1 MDMNPHMTSFTK
13 PSRYGSA
20 RRRLALLLLLCCTC
34 AGAAVG
40 QEGGR
45 LALPASADTAWWAGI
60 VNHGH
65 LMPLEPGYEA
75 DMDGNL
81 YGNQAQPLLLS
92 NHGHVVWSEEP
103 LQIRRAGDSLRV
115 ASHGGS
121 LAFDRPGRTLR
132 EAYLSA
138 SRRYFPPTGELPDP
152 LLFSAP
158 QYNTWIE
165 LMYDQNQADI
175 LTYARAVVDN
185 GYPPGVLMIDDN
197 WQEDYG
203 KWDFHP
209 GRFTDPK
216 AMVDSLHAMGFKV
229 MMWVCPWVSP
239 DSDVYRLLRDRG
251 ALLKDATGEPAMVRW
266 WNGASAL
273 LDFTSPAAT
282 AWFQEQLDY
291 LVEAYGV
298 DGFKLDGGDAEYYT
312 NVVAHE
318 PVSPNRHSELYGM
331 VGLKYP
337 LNEYRAMWKM
347 GGQPL
352 AERLRDKA
360 HNWDDL
366 RKLIPHITLQG
377 LSGYAFSCPDM
388 IGGGEYG
395 SFLSAS
401 TIDQELVVRSAQASA
416 LMPMMQFSVAPWRI
430 LDAENHAAVK
440 AAVALRERFDD
451 RIMALAEQAAVTG
464 EPIVRPMEYVFPHAG
479 YEAVADQFMLGDDVL
494 VAPVLEPG
502 ATSRTILIPPGKWR
516 AWDGSVISGP
526 QRVEMAADVSTLPYF
541 ESVR

>member
-1 MDMNPHMTSFTK
+1 MALLCWSSTA
-13 PSRYGSA
+13 SA
-20 RRRLALLLLLCCTC
+20 EEQGGDRLAI
-34 AGAAVG
+34 
-40 QEGGR
+40 
-45 LALPASADTAWWAGI
+45 PISSDTSWWVGI

-65 LMPLEPGYEA
+65 LMPVGPGYDV

-92 NHGHVVWSEEP
+92 DQGHVVWSEEA
-103 LQIRRAGDSLRV
+103 LQIRVTDDSLLV
-115 ASHGGS
+115 ESTGS
-121 LAFDRPGRTLR
+121 AIDYTRPGRTLR
-132 EAYLSA
+132 EAYLAA
-138 SRRYFPPTGELPDP
+138 SNRYFPPQGEMPDT
-152 LLFSAP
+152 LLFTAP

-175 LTYARAVVDN
+175 LAYARAIIDN

-209 GRFTDPK
+209 GRFSDPG

-239 DSDVYRLLRDRG
+239 DSDVYRMLREKGAFLRDE
-251 ALLKDATGEPAMVRW
+251 TGEPAMSRW

-273 LDFTSPAAT
+273 LDFTNPVAVE
-282 AWFQEQLDY
+282 WFQEQLDY
-291 LVEAYGV
+291 LVDTYGV
-298 DGFKLDGGDAEYYT
+298 DGFKLDGGDSEYY
-312 NVVAHE
+312 VGWIGHE
-318 PVSPNRHSELYGM
+318 DVPPNTHAELYGK

-366 RKLIPHITLQG
+366 RKLVPHIVLQG

-401 TIDQELVVRSAQASA
+401 TIDQELIVRSAQASA

-430 LDAENHAAVK
+430 LDESNHAAVMK
-440 AAVALRERFDD
+440 SVDVRERFVEK
-451 RIMALAEQAAVTG
+451 IVELAGEAARTG
-464 EPIVRPMEYVFPHAG
+464 EPIVRPLEYTFPHAG
-479 YEAVADQFMLGDDVL
+479 FADIQDQFLLGDDVL
-494 VAPVLEPG
+494 IAPVLEAG
-502 ATSRTILIPPGKWR
+502 ATSRRVRLPAGRWR
-516 AWDGSVISGP
+516 AFDGKTYKGSREIEIDAP
-526 QRVEMAADVSTLPYF
+526 IDVLPYF
-541 ESVR
+541 ERIP

>member
-1 MDMNPHMTSFTK
+1 MTSLTK
-13 PSRYGSA
+13 PSRRGSA
-20 RRRLALLLLLCCTC
+20 RRYLALLLLLCCTG
-34 AGAAVG
+34 AGVAVG
-40 QEGGR
+40 QESGR
-45 LALPASADTAWWAGI
+45 LALPANADTAWWAGI

-65 LMPLEPGYEA
+65 LMPLAPGYEA
-75 DMDGNL
+75 DLTGNL

-92 NHGHVVWSEEP
+92 NHGHVIWSDEP
-103 LQIRRAGDSLRV
+103 LQIQFAGDSLRV
-115 ASHGGS
+115 TAPGAH
-121 LAFDRPGRTLR
+121 LAFDRPGRNLR
-132 EAYLSA
+132 EAYLAA
-138 SRRYFPPTGELPDP
+138 SRRYFPPTGDLPDP
-152 LLFSAP
+152 LLFTAP

-165 LMYDQNQADI
+165 LMYDQNQVDI
-175 LTYARAVVDN
+175 LAYARAVVDN

-209 GRFTDPK
+209 GRFSDPK

-229 MMWVCPWVSP
+229 MLWVCPWVSP

-273 LDFTSPAAT
+273 LDFTHPAAT

-291 LVEAYGV
+291 LVDTYGV

-312 NVVAHE
+312 DVIAHE
-318 PVSPNRHSELYGM
+318 PVSPNTHSELYGV

-401 TIDQELVVRSAQASA
+401 TYDQELVVRSAQASA
-416 LMPMMQFSVAPWRI
+416 LMPMMQFSVAPWRV
-430 LDAENHAAVK
+430 LDAEKHAAVK
-440 AAVALRERFDD
+440 AAVALRERFED
-451 RIMALAEQAAVTG
+451 RIMALAKQAAVTG

-479 YEAVADQFMLGDDVL
+479 YQNVIDQFMLGDDVL
-494 VAPVLEPG
+494 VAPVLESG
-502 ATSRTILIPPGKWR
+502 ATSRTIQVPPGKWR
-516 AWDGSVISGP
+516 AWDGTVTTGP
-526 QRVEMAADVSTLPYF
+526 RRVEKKVDISTLPYF
-541 ESVR
+541 ERVR